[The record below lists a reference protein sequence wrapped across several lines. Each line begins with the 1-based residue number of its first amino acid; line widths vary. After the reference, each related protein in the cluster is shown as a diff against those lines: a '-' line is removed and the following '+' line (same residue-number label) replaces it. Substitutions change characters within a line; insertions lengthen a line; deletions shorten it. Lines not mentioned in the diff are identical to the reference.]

1 MGGVGAQANMTIPQ
15 IMGFAAVLDSNAQAV
30 EASSTALSQVIVRMM
45 QDPAKY
51 AEVAGL
57 EVENFTRLLKEDTNS
72 ALILF
77 LDTLQK
83 AGGMDVLSPMFKD
96 MGENG
101 SRAIA
106 ALSTLATHIDQVK
119 AQQEA
124 ANVAFEEGTS
134 VTQEFNVQN
143 TTVQASLDKCKN
155 AAHELQVEARRETPA
170 SHEPSSHF
178 WVGHHANVALNNS
191 FCVGT

>member
-1 MGGVGAQANMTIPQ
+1 MSCRRTQ

-30 EASSTALSQVIVRMM
+30 EASSTALSQVLVRMM

-51 AEVAGL
+51 ANVAGL
-57 EVENFTRLLKEDTNS
+57 EVEKFATMLKEDANG

-77 LDTLQK
+77 LETLQQ

-124 ANVAFEEGTS
+124 ANKAFEEGTS
-134 VTQEFNVQN
+134 VNVEIN
-143 TTVQASLDKCKN
+143 LHNNTVQAGLDKCKN
-155 AAHELQVEARRETPA
+155 AAHQ
-170 SHEPSSHF
+170 
-178 WVGHHANVALNNS
+178 
-191 FCVGT
+191 